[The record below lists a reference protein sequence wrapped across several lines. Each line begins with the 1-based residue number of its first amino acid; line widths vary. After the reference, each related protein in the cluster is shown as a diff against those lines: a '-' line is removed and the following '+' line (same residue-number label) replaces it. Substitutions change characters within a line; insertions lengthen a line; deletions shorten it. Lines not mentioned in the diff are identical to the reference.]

1 MDTFEIK
8 INEKSAKGKYILNF
22 LKENKVKVKDPTK
35 MTKKEYYKMLDES
48 KAQAERGEVFELK
61 PENFKKFLGLEQ

>member
-35 MTKKEYYKMLDES
+35 MTKKEYYAKLERS
-48 KAQAERGEVFELK
+48 RAQYDRGESFELK
-61 PENFKKFLGLEQ
+61 PENIKKFLGLE